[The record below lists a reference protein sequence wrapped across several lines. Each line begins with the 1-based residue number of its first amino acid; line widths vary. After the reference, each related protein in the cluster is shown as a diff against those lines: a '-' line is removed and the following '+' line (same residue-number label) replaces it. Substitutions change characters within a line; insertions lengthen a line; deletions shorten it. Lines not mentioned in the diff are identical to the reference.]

1 MKAEEVARLLRELKS
16 GKRDEQEVL
25 ELLKSGPLHMESDA
39 LHFPDHHR
47 VLRMGL
53 GEVILAGTKST
64 DHVLHV
70 AEKYRHRSDPVLF
83 TRLRKKQIKKLKPL
97 FPEAR
102 FNDTARTMIMHPP
115 PQVPADSDRP
125 FVLILSAGTS
135 DMPVVEEA
143 AETCRAMRVPCM
155 VKADVGVA
163 GLHRVLHQMEVLQ
176 KAAAIVVV
184 AGMEGALPSVVGG
197 LADSPVFAVPTSVG
211 YGASFKGLSALLG
224 MLNSCAPG
232 ITVVNIDN
240 GFSAAFAAG
249 QVIRQIEHFVS
260 VSK

>member
-1 MKAEEVARLLRELKS
+1 MRKEELRALLRDLLEGRRDEEEVLDR
-16 GKRDEQEVL
+16 
-25 ELLKSGPLHMESDA
+25 LKSGPLHVESDH

-47 VLRMGL
+47 VLRMGMA
-53 GEVILAGTKST
+53 EVILAGTKT
-64 DHVLHV
+64 TAHVIHV
-70 AEKYRHRSDPVLF
+70 AEKYRGRREPVLF
-83 TRLRKKQIKKLKPL
+83 TRLRKKQTKKLKAL
-97 FPEAR
+97 FPGAR
-102 FNDTARTMIMHPP
+102 FNELARTMIMNAPP
-115 PQVPADSDRP
+115 ESAVDEEKP

-143 AETCRAMRVPCM
+143 AETCRAMRVPFR

-163 GLHRVLHQMEVLQ
+163 GLHRVLHQMPVLQ

-211 YGASFKGLSALLG
+211 YGAGFKGLSALLG

-249 QVIRQIEHFVS
+249 QVIRQIERHLGS
-260 VSK
+260 